1 MRCINCGT
9 ENYERNLNCSNC
21 GAELTAEECT
31 KGLTDLLKNKKFLGI
46 AAGILSLVI
55 IVLLIVVDSVIIPNQ
70 AVKNMR
76 NAFASKSGEKV
87 LSVFID
93 YCGDYSVIYDDLS
106 KSGRKVFVEFEDC
119 VSDLKDDLNNQPVE
133 TDINNYLLETTGDI
147 VLPKEY
153 SAITAIGQ
161 YNDELNYAVL
171 SYYEL
176 YISKISYVQG
186 VENYEA
192 ADYESA
198 VYEFKEVINTD
209 SWHESAQSKM
219 QECYDKILENRM
231 SAIESSITAGNYD
244 MALTYISDLRNQD
257 LPTEIS
263 NKLDEYEVK
272 ICNAKLAKIDEF
284 IDNGD
289 FEGANE
295 YIESLGNGLSV
306 DAKARLEQAVKNK
319 ANEYI
324 KKADEALKSGERQ
337 GAYDMAKMAQNI
349 CPNDENINKRVA
361 YFEQYLPFALY
372 YSNNTIS
379 TSDDDLYGYTGGVE
393 WDEKLKSNNN
403 KTMEHC
409 IRFYYQSEYKGD
421 FDITYNLGKKY
432 DNISGIAFLVDKYK
446 NHIQNGYFEIYGDGK
461 LLFTSKKITKNVM
474 PSDFSVKT
482 TGVEV
487 LTLKFFGTRT
497 EDWVLGDAWSGYA
510 ISNFVA
516 TKNLP

>member
-9 ENYERNLNCSNC
+9 ENDERNLNCSNC

-46 AAGILSLVI
+46 SAGILSLVI

-87 LSVFID
+87 LSVFTD

-161 YNDELNYAVL
+161 YNDELNYAVS

-209 SWHESAQSKM
+209 SWHESAQSRMK
-219 QECYDKILENRM
+219 ECYDKILENRM

-257 LPTEIS
+257 LSTEIS

-319 ANEYI
+319 ANDYI

-349 CPNDENINKRVA
+349 CPDDENINKRVA
-361 YFEQYLPFALY
+361 YFEQYLPFELY
-372 YSNNTIS
+372 
-379 TSDDDLYGYTGGVE
+379 
-393 WDEKLKSNNN
+393 KLKNCISNKEDSIFDYGHKATANDSS
-403 KTMEHC
+403 TMLNCLYVVYSRSSGLIGEA
-409 IRFYYQSEYKGD
+409 
-421 FDITYNLGKKY
+421 TYNLSNKY
-432 DNISGIAFLVDKYK
+432 NKVTGIGFLLSDLKSYD
-446 NHIQNGYFEIYGDGK
+446 QNGYFEMYGDGK
-461 LLFTSKKITKNVM
+461 KIYTSSKFKVNYLPK
-474 PSDFSVKT
+474 DFSVDV
-482 TGVEV
+482 TGVS
-487 LTLKFFGTRT
+487 TLVVKYYGVTN
-497 EDWVLGDAWSGYA
+497 ESGAYG